1 MVVSVERLL
10 RALRPPVSIQ
20 DRTDRFF
27 GEGFISELALSEFRA
42 DQFGDGHTYVP
53 LGLMGDNDQS

>member
-1 MVVSVERLL
+1 VVVSVERLF
-10 RALRPPVSIQ
+10 RALYPPVSIQ

-27 GEGFISELALSEFRA
+27 GEGFISELARSEFRA
-42 DQFGDGHTYVP
+42 DQFGDGHTYVS